1 MKALASLLIL
11 LAAPVATP
19 VAPNPAREGALVA
32 SPPDILG
39 MASGDLDGDG
49 KPDSAALIRD
59 GEGIHLRVK
68 ASGGADEDR
77 VIGEI
82 PLTFLLDGKAASL
95 AIEDVNGDGRPEVLC
110 AAGAADRGLLYVFQ
124 WSAKDA
130 ADPLVSLYA
139 DSDAFVSETGAFPD
153 ALAVDSHTKR
163 VVVAGRTYAPEGPGE
178 ALFTFEWKG
187 GAYQLAKTEP
197 AAD

>member
-1 MKALASLLIL
+1 MKALASLLVL

-19 VAPNPAREGALVA
+19 VAPKVA
-32 SPPDILG
+32 PTPSDVLG

-68 ASGGADEDR
+68 ASTGGNEDR

-82 PLTFLLDGKAASL
+82 PLTFLLDGQAASL
-95 AIEDVNGDGRPEVLC
+95 AIADVNGDGRPEVLC
-110 AAGAADRGLLYVFQ
+110 AAGAADRGLLYVFE
-124 WSAKDA
+124 WSAKDPA
-130 ADPLVSLYA
+130 EPLVSLYA

-153 ALAVDSHTKR
+153 ALAVDSHANR
-163 VVVAGRTYAPEGPGE
+163 VVVAGWTYSTDGPGE

-197 AAD
+197 ATD